1 MSTAKFLRILVAS
14 SALTIGACS
23 SLPERIDSLEQAR
36 ATISS
41 VERDPLAQE
50 AAALE
55 LSDARQRLAAADRAY
70 EESEDLEIVEHY
82 AYLADRHARIA
93 EQKIAEARAREEL
106 SRAEARRNEV
116 LLEAREREAELQA
129 ERADE
134 AEQRAEALA
143 EELEYIQSQNTER
156 GLVLTLSDILFA
168 TDQSALR
175 PGASTTLDELAAFL
189 TDYPERRVLIEG
201 HADSRG
207 PAGYNIELSQR
218 RASAVQ
224 DALITRGI
232 EPTRIQTVGLGEE
245 YPVASNQTSAGMQQN
260 RRVEIV
266 LSDAEGQF
274 PTGVTQRTATLVET
288 SQ

>member
-1 MSTAKFLRILVAS
+1 MSTAKFLRMLLVG

-23 SLPERIDSLEQAR
+23 VLPERIDSLEQAR
-36 ATISS
+36 ANIGS

-55 LSDARQRLAAADRAY
+55 LSEARQRLAAADRAY
-70 EESEDLEIVEHY
+70 EENEDLEIVEHY
-82 AYLADRHARIA
+82 AYLADRHAGIA
-93 EQKIAEARAREEL
+93 EQQIAEARAREEL
-106 SRAEARRNEV
+106 SRAEARRNEI

-129 ERADE
+129 ERAAE
-134 AEQRAEALA
+134 AEQRVEVLA
-143 EELEYIQSQNTER
+143 EELEHVRAQNTER

-168 TDQSALR
+168 TDQSTLR
-175 PGASTTLDELAAFL
+175 PGAATTLDELAAFL

-207 PAGYNIELSQR
+207 PAGYNLELSQR

-224 DALITRGI
+224 DALVTRGI
-232 EPTRIQTVGLGEE
+232 EPIRIQTVGLGEG

-274 PTGVTQRTATLVET
+274 PTAVTQRTANLVEM
-288 SQ
+288 SR